1 MGGCIMA
8 GYTIANLSIATAN
21 LQALYT
27 AAKTANGLTGA
38 SDLDY
43 IFSIASQDTSLFPG
57 INGVTTP
64 QAYLNRWVKNYL
76 DAINNLPSKRTANPK
91 SACTDPAIRVIV
103 KATQGMTDA
112 EALDGEKCHNLFMS
126 AENIQGNLLEEYIA
140 SKVKLYGFLWCAGN
154 VLHAIDF
161 CNTSGTMLIQIK
173 NKSNTENSSS
183 SAIRTGTSIE
193 KWYRLGTRTS
203 GGVKVP
209 DYKWAG
215 LNALI
220 NNSKTNGHGLQP
232 CAMSEDDYQAFLSR
246 VASANH
252 SLITNL

>member
-1 MGGCIMA
+1 MP
-8 GYTIANLSIATAN
+8 GYTIANLPIATAN
-21 LQALYT
+21 LQALYME
-27 AAKTANGLTGA
+27 AKTVNNLTGV
-38 SDLDY
+38 SELDY
-43 IFSIASQDTSLFPG
+43 IFTVASRDTSLFPG
-57 INGVTTP
+57 ISRVTTP

-76 DAINNLPSKRTANPK
+76 DAMNNLPSQRTANPK

-112 EALDGEKCHNLFMS
+112 EALDGEKSHNLFMS

-140 SKVKLYGFLWCAGN
+140 TKVKPYGFLWCSGN

-161 CNTSGTMLIQIK
+161 CNTTGTMLIQIK

-183 SAIRTGTSIE
+183 SAIRTGTTIE

-203 GGVKVP
+203 NGVKIP
-209 DYKWAG
+209 DYKWAD

-220 NNSKTNGHGLQP
+220 NNNKTQGHSLQP
-232 CAMSEDDYQAFLSR
+232 CAMSEDDYQTFLSR
-246 VASANH
+246 VAGANH
-252 SLITNL
+252 GLITSL